1 MRKVVTLVAALMSGL
16 GGMVRR
22 QPTMPVPPAQVK
34 GQRLVGNSLAI
45 TLPGGEIA
53 SAVEG
58 VLRLKGQL
66 ELHAEGRQ
74 SEEELQ
80 RQRTLAKARK
90 RRASKRKK
98 NRGY

>member
-34 GQRLVGNSLAI
+34 GQRLVGNSLEI
-45 TLPGGEIA
+45 TLPGGERT
-53 SAVEG
+53 AVEG

-66 ELHAEGRQ
+66 EIHAEGRQ